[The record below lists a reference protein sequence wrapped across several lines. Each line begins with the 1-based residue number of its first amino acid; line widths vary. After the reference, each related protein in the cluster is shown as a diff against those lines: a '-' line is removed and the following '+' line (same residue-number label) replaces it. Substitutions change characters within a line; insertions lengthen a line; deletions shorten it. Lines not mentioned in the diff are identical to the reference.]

1 MPRIIESDGILEIRE
16 TMGVGKRAFYIV
28 LALFP
33 LLAPYQLILRP
44 GWTSFFNFMFI
55 LALVISLGALFLS
68 GFLVFTAIAG
78 LSTRLRFDPHER
90 LFTYTQEAPIVPFAR
105 TQIAFDQIHGVE
117 VEEHDWSDG
126 APTYSV
132 RVQIRDGRI
141 YKSGSFW
148 EKQEADQLVIK
159 VEALLAQSSA

>member
-1 MPRIIESDGILEIRE
+1 MPNIIESDGILEIRE
-16 TMGVGKRAFYIV
+16 TMGVGKRALYLV

-55 LALVISLGALFLS
+55 LALAISLGALFVS
-68 GFLVFTAIAG
+68 GFFVFTALAG
-78 LSTRLRFDPHER
+78 FSTRLRFDPHER
-90 LFTYTQEAPIVPFAR
+90 LFTYTQEAPIVPLER
-105 TQIAFDQIHGVE
+105 TRIGFDQIHAVE

-132 RVQIRDGRI
+132 RIQIQDGRS

-148 EKQEADQLVIK
+148 KKPEAEQVVEK
-159 VEALLAQSSA
+159 VETLLTASD